1 MGIVG
6 VGTDIVR
13 IDRIAALHARHGERF
28 ARRVLGPQELDEFR
42 RRRDGP
48 AARLQR
54 GLATSEDAP
63 SQDVTDHDTA
73 DDALA
78 HARERGE
85 ARAVRYLAKRFAAK
99 EAFSKAIG
107 LGLRGPMTLLSLQIL
122 NDPRGQPQAHP
133 RKALAPWLAERGW
146 RAHVSL
152 SDEVDAALAFVI
164 VEQHAGAGAGAA
176 AESTTS
182 PEEDE

>member
-1 MGIVG
+1 MAIVG
-6 VGTDIVR
+6 IGTDIVR
-13 IDRIAALHARHGERF
+13 IDRIATLHARHGERF
-28 ARRVLGPQELDEFR
+28 ARRVLGPQELAEFC

-48 AARLQR
+48 AMRLQQA
-54 GLATSEDAP
+54 GTAAAEDLAE
-63 SQDVTDHDTA
+63 
-73 DDALA
+73 
-78 HARERGE
+78 ARERGE
-85 ARAVRYLAKRFAAK
+85 TRAVRYLAKRFAAK

-122 NDPRGQPQAHP
+122 NDARGQPHAHA

-164 VEQHAGAGAGAA
+164 VEQQADRGD
-176 AESTTS
+176 AEPRNFS
-182 PEEDE
+182 EEDE